1 MNPDMKG
8 LRLFALLLFLSSAL
22 YAGAYGSF
30 GVMGEAGFTSID
42 DIPEYSYGMT
52 LEARGGADIMDSL
65 SLYGTLDLGFKM
77 PLYPLHRFLELPC
90 VFSVGIGAGA
100 IYRIGRWSVSGD
112 IGIRSYI
119 ASGQQTLMYGG
130 TITAGYTFL
139 TGYDFRRTNRDI
151 LPIGYT
157 VSVPVSAYIS
167 PSGLDIVFGVM
178 LSIDIASD
186 WMRRAA

>member
-1 MNPDMKG
+1 MKG
-8 LRLFALLLFLSSAL
+8 LRLFALLLILSSAL

-30 GVMGEAGFTSID
+30 GVMGEAEFTSID

-52 LEARGGADIMDSL
+52 VEARGGADIMDSL
-65 SLYGTLDLGFKM
+65 SLYGALNLGFKM
-77 PLYPLHRFLELPC
+77 PLYPLHRFLALPC

-100 IYRIGRWSVSGD
+100 VYRIGRWSVSGD

-130 TITAGYTFL
+130 TIRAGYTFL
-139 TGYDFRRTNRDI
+139 TGHDFRRTNRDV

-157 VSVPVSAYIS
+157 VSVPVTAYIS
-167 PSGLDIVFGVM
+167 PSGLDIAFGVM